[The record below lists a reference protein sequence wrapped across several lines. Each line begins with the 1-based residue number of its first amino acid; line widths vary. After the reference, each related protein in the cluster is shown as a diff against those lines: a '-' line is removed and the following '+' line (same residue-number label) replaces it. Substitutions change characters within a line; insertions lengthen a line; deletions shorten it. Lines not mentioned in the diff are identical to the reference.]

1 MMRVYIS
8 GGMSGRDKDE
18 YRAHFRAAEV
28 LLKEEGYKV
37 FNPCK
42 WAWFLKYLP
51 YRFAL
56 AFDIFI
62 LGFCDRIFMLE
73 GWSLSGGA
81 RAENQFALTSGI
93 IVMFEK

>member
-1 MMRVYIS
+1 MRVYIS

-18 YRAHFRAAEV
+18 YIAHFRAAEV
-28 LLKEEGYKV
+28 LLKEQGYKV

-42 WAWFLKYLP
+42 WIWFLRFLP

-56 AFDIFI
+56 AFDIFM
-62 LGFCDRIFMLE
+62 LCFCDRIFMLE

-81 RAENQFALTSGI
+81 MAENQFALSTGKV
-93 IVMFEK
+93 VMYER